1 MSAILAYIMFK
12 DVSGAER
19 EAVQK
24 ITEFEKVAEADV
36 IFGE

>member
-12 DVSGAER
+12 DGSGAER
-19 EAVQK
+19 EAVRK
-24 ITEFEKVAEADV
+24 ITEFEKVVKADV

>member
-19 EAVQK
+19 ELSRKLPNLKKLRRQM
-24 ITEFEKVAEADV
+24 
-36 IFGE
+36 